1 MKHIAYI
8 IEQLDLA
15 GKQLQKT
22 NATYGR
28 LALLLTDNIVELI
41 FHEQCEYEFLSD
53 HALRGL
59 TRCKYTPE
67 LRKKVLGQHFD
78 EKAKFC
84 RRIGLINDDHL
95 DLILIGHRYKN
106 ELYHIGIKYEPIVY
120 AIAWEYHNA
129 ACDLFMLARSCG
141 YRIVPKDEL
150 PEVVRYHTDDLI
162 TRDGMPVDH
171 DRFRQEVAN
180 SLKHI
185 KPQLSRSFVE
195 IIFDFAIEKV
205 EAVIENILFLSEDT
219 RRRGGKETEVLHEI
233 QFTKFLQEYLPTV
246 NPPPGTHTEFFEF
259 VRHLRTEWKPKYR
272 SNPTARWLERARH
285 LAGEKTSIDVLR
297 KFEGLKRDM
306 KEFEEMVDKA
316 AIEFDLYIQG
326 QIDQLRGK

>member
-1 MKHIAYI
+1 MKHISHT

-15 GKQLQKT
+15 GKQLQKA

-28 LALLLTDNIVELI
+28 VALLLTDNIVELI
-41 FHEQCEYEFLSD
+41 LHEQCEYEFLSD
-53 HALRGL
+53 DALRGPG
-59 TRCKYTPE
+59 RCKYTPE

-84 RRIGLINDDHL
+84 RQINLINDDQL
-95 DLILIGHRYKN
+95 DLILIGHRYRN
-106 ELYHIGIKYEPIVY
+106 ELYHVGIKYEPIVY

-129 ACDLFMLARSCG
+129 ACDLFTLARSCG

-150 PEVVRYHTDDLI
+150 SEVVRYHAADLI
-162 TRDGMPVDH
+162 TQDGMLVDR
-171 DRFRQEVAN
+171 DKFRQGVAY

-185 KPQLSRSFVE
+185 KPELSRSFVE
-195 IIFDFAIEKV
+195 IICDFAIEKV
-205 EAVIENILFLSEDT
+205 EAIIENISFLSEDNC
-219 RRRGGKETEVLHEI
+219 RGSKETEVLHEI
-233 QFTKFLQEYLPTV
+233 QFTKFLQEHFSAA
-246 NPPPGTHTEFFEF
+246 NSPPGSHAEFFEF
-259 VRHLRTEWKPKYR
+259 VRHLRTKWKPKYR
-272 SNPTARWLERARH
+272 SNPMLRWLERAKH

-306 KEFEEMVDKA
+306 QEFEEMVEKA
-316 AIEFDLYIQG
+316 AIEFDQYIQG